1 MKFFVTRTLIQS
13 ARNEAQ
19 LLIPAQL
26 TRRQRTY
33 IVHTY
38 RTHTHTRAY
47 MYIHILPSHGRER
60 EKVKLAVCAREGKR
74 CMCMH
79 AVCFFS
85 VSRGRQGG
93 SCANTRACV
102 RAVAF
107 YAPLYVAARVRR
119 SREVVF
125 FFPFRVIVPLAGL
138 LV

>member
-1 MKFFVTRTLIQS
+1 M
-13 ARNEAQ
+13 
-19 LLIPAQL
+19 
-26 TRRQRTY
+26 
-33 IVHTY
+33 
-38 RTHTHTRAY
+38 
-47 MYIHILPSHGRER
+47 
-60 EKVKLAVCAREGKR
+60 KLAVCAREGKR

-79 AVCFFS
+79 AACFFS

-125 FFPFRVIVPLAGL
+125 FSISRNCAISGFISIVALSSR
-138 LV
+138 